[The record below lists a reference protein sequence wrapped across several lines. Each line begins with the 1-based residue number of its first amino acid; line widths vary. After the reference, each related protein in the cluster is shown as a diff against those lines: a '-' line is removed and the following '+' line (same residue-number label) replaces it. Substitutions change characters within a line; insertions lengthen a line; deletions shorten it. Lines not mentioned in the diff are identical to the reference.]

1 VLEPI
6 YAEEIII
13 GVIFKQQFQWYI
25 TNKELWYLDYN
36 KLDQAFENG
45 DDLSTDISSESER
58 EGITVLD
65 EKNAEAFLKRVESFK
80 VDKSYL
86 LSLFEER
93 ILNDVDDD
101 RLDFS
106 PSLLVDFDDKKLYS
120 MFPEPASFEEYVPNN
135 WDGWYEDFTNLV
147 PEKEKYWIND
157 RQENLFIL

>member
-135 WDGWYEDFTNLV
+135 WDGCYEDFTNLV

>member
-1 VLEPI
+1 MLEPI

-13 GVIFKQQFQWYI
+13 GVIFNQQFQWYI
-25 TNKELWYLDYN
+25 TTKELWYLDYN

-45 DDLSTDISSESER
+45 DDLSTDLSSEPER

-120 MFPEPASFEEYVPNN
+120 MFPEPASFEEYVPDN

>member
-1 VLEPI
+1 MLEPI